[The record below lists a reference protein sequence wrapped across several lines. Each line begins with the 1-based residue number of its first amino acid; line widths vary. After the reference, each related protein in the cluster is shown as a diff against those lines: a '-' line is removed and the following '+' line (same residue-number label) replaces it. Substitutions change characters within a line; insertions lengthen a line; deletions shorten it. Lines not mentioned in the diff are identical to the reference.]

1 MRRSAPSSARRLVP
15 SLRPL
20 SPAAELSIE
29 WISIRRA
36 SASADRLF
44 FALLA
49 SLSRLGR
56 PVGYAY
62 SCGIPDT
69 IASAVKSGIACPL
82 ARDGPPPITSFS
94 IPVLRGGSPALSAGS
109 RKSVFK
115 WRSFSRT
122 QSEGVGFAR
131 PAPLLVEINPRNKR
145 LAGLNKPPSLPAK
158 YLRFNNG
165 GRKGDWPRQGS
176 GPIWHGVGVPHPLLT
191 RAFLRA
197 QVVI

>member
-1 MRRSAPSSARRLVP
+1 MDFDKKGVGFGRPPFFCAARFLV
-15 SLRPL
+15 
-20 SPAAELSIE
+20 
-29 WISIRRA
+29 
-36 SASADRLF
+36 SAS
-44 FALLA
+44 
-49 SLSRLGR
+49 R

-115 WRSFSRT
+115 WRSSSRT

-145 LAGLNKPPSLPAK
+145 LAGLNKPPSLPAT

-191 RAFLRA
+191 RAFPPSAGCNLSAAHDR
-197 QVVI
+197 